1 MDPPGIHQV
10 DGVEGLSTG
19 EVVVEI
25 AVRAEVDPD
34 ERDGPLDD
42 ARGVQDDAVAG
53 ESLDHLTVPAFLQH
67 LVRQEIHETLED
79 TAGWSPLRFVNPDD
93 ARSLHPVT
101 SLEIPAP
108 ELHPSQDVHECD
120 GVELPVPDRV
130 VCFLAVALADL
141 GRNTPGFQ
149 IIQKDGMG

>member
-53 ESLDHLTVPAFLQH
+53 EPLDHLTVPPLFQH
-67 LVRQEIHETLED
+67 LVRQEIHETLKN
-79 TAGWSPLRFVNPDD
+79 TAGWSPF
-93 ARSLHPVT
+93 
-101 SLEIPAP
+101 
-108 ELHPSQDVHECD
+108 
-120 GVELPVPDRV
+120 
-130 VCFLAVALADL
+130 
-141 GRNTPGFQ
+141 
-149 IIQKDGMG
+149 